1 MKLLQK
7 PKGLE
12 KRLLLIIIYEYV
24 YLQNWRNSKRKFHQN
39 RSDCWRSLCG
49 GQVEAVILVPG
60 HEFRQGHANTMSH
73 TYKKKST
80 YKAWKEIFKHYQ
92 NEYFACKF
100 SKYVKNVHD
109 SSHCDFAVELILEPR
124 KVKKYEEKNISFSRF
139 LFLCFPAEL

>member
-1 MKLLQK
+1 M
-7 PKGLE
+7 
-12 KRLLLIIIYEYV
+12 
-24 YLQNWRNSKRKFHQN
+24 
-39 RSDCWRSLCG
+39 
-49 GQVEAVILVPG
+49 EAVILVPG

-92 NEYFACKF
+92 NEYFPCKF